1 MYTHSQ
7 FQKCRAEDGQS
18 HPPQVRLGPVQVSC
32 PRYPPLGLGI
42 PTTPKI
48 RPGKILCAGI
58 KESRFSIC
66 IASGSDHGIAHTVNS
81 RLQQIA
87 HLLYF
92 AHCDSDFAAAASSAR
107 FLGAPTADG
116 PSSLDTPCPTIK
128 SRHRAV
134 QLLSERFMIRRAIVR
149 LASRRAGSS
158 NRRTCTSSSLSRLRL
173 HSPKLAHCES

>member
-1 MYTHSQ
+1 MSRRGRPVPPAPGSARTGPGLMPEVSPS
-7 FQKCRAEDGQS
+7 RSWDPD
-18 HPPQVRLGPVQVSC
+18 HPRRSAQ
-32 PRYPPLGLGI
+32 
-42 PTTPKI
+42 
-48 RPGKILCAGI
+48 GKILCAGI

-66 IASGSDHGIAHTVNS
+66 IASGSDHGIAHTVHS